1 MKRIVIV
8 FTIFFAFLISQKLEA
23 QSNLWQ
29 EQRTNARVSDQWSAI
44 KANRKTLNKE
54 ALSFVL
60 SELKSKGATNISI
73 PHPSG
78 GEQMFEVVPSN
89 VMAPGLQAKY
99 PNIQT
104 FKGVN
109 TQGELVRGNV
119 GANGLNLAVFSRHE
133 TYLVKP
139 QSKAGNRYVSYFEKD
154 YLSTFDSEEP
164 HFFCEHEEHFSSDAI
179 QIPSSDRTPRARQME
194 ADFTP
199 FSTGEVLRKYRIAIV
214 AYHEY
219 SEYIGGTREEVL
231 SNIVS
236 LLDVVIGIFE
246 RDASITFELVEN
258 NDQLIFLTEEEDPT
272 PTSGSTFIEASH
284 NVITDIIGSEN
295 FDIGHLLAIGVGG
308 KATVLSI
315 CRDDVKG
322 QGVSFQRDNGREGDL
337 SFVLPHELGHQFGTN
352 HSSARGALER
362 DTRFEFALGQ
372 TIMKPSA
379 PTPVPYFHVGSIIEI
394 IDGAE
399 RTGCAELIETGNTPP
414 VVSVPEGGFVIP
426 VNTPFVLEAEGN
438 DADGDPLTYSW
449 EQYDQSTNPDE
460 VVPGHSFAPWEGD
473 GPLFK
478 SFEPT
483 TDNRRFFPQLNSVLD
498 NTLLSV
504 PNGDLPILVN
514 QIGSSSDFSR
524 NEVIPHKTRDL
535 NFVVT
540 VRDNSPLGP
549 GIATDIISF
558 SSTDQAGPFV
568 VTTVLDDPSYNG
580 FSNVNVQWEV
590 ANTNAAPVN
599 CENVTI
605 LYATDG
611 GKQFDIVLAESTAN
625 DGEATVKLPN
635 IATSEAR
642 IMVKAVNNVFFN
654 VNDRNFTVI
663 ASEVDVPEAP
673 TNLAGNRVNPF
684 SIELSWTDNGDLED
698 GFVIE
703 RKSGSDNFEEIART
717 PVNNTSYTD
726 QTAQD
731 NESYSYRVAAFNAT
745 GNSGYTNEV
754 SFVSGE
760 TILSVNDHQPPAPDI
775 LLFPNPVTS
784 GLRVITPKES
794 KNYLTDFS
802 GKVLVGEKRGE
813 EVVLDLEDL
822 ASGIYL
828 LISESADGITYKRV
842 IKI

>member
-44 KANRKTLNKE
+44 KTNRKTLNKE

-60 SELKSKGATNISI
+60 NELKSKGTTNVSI

-78 GEQMFEVVPSN
+78 GEQVFEVVPSH

-109 TQGELVRGNV
+109 GQGELVRGNV
-119 GANGLNLAVFSRHE
+119 GANGLNLAVFSKHG

-139 QSKAGNRYVSYFEKD
+139 QSRAANRYVSYFEKD

-164 HFFCEHEEHFSSDAI
+164 HFVCEHEEHFPPGAMQTRSSDHTSRVS
-179 QIPSSDRTPRARQME
+179 QSP

-214 AYHEY
+214 AGHDY
-219 SEYIGGTREEVL
+219 SEYIGGTKEEVL
-231 SNIVS
+231 SSVVS
-236 LLDVVIGIFE
+236 VLDVVIGIFE

-258 NDQLIFLTEEEDPT
+258 NDQLIFLTAEENPIL
-272 PTSGSTFIEASH
+272 TSGSIFSESNH

-295 FDIGHLLAIGVGG
+295 FDIGHLLAIGSGG
-308 KATVLSI
+308 IAHVLSI
-315 CRDDVKG
+315 CRDDFKG
-322 QGVSFQRDNGREGDL
+322 YGVSFQRSDGRGDVSL
-337 SFVLPHELGHQFGTN
+337 ILAHEMGHQFGAS
-352 HSSARGALER
+352 HSNARAASER
-362 DTRFEFALGQ
+362 DSRFEIANGQ

-379 PTPVPYFHVGSIIEI
+379 PVQVPYFHVGSIIEI
-394 IDGAE
+394 IEGAE

-414 VVSVPEGGFVIP
+414 VVSVPGGGFVIP

-460 VVPGHSFAPWEGD
+460 FVPGFFNVPWEGD

-478 SFEPT
+478 SFDPT
-483 TDNRRFFPQLNSVLD
+483 TDNRRFFPQLNRVL
-498 NTLLSV
+498 NNELLSV

-514 QIGSSSDFSR
+514 QIGSSDDVSR
-524 NEVIPHKTRDL
+524 YEVIPHKTRDL

-549 GIATDIISF
+549 GIATDIVSF

-580 FSNVNVQWEV
+580 FSNVNVQWDV

-611 GKQFDIVLAESTAN
+611 GEQFDIVLAESTAN

-654 VNDRNFTVI
+654 VNDRNFTVV
-663 ASEVDVPEAP
+663 ASEVDVPRAP
-673 TNLAGNRVNPF
+673 TDLVGNRVNPS
-684 SIELSWTDNGDLED
+684 SIALSWTDNGDLED

-703 RKSGSDNFEEIART
+703 RRTGSDNFEEIART
-717 PVNNTSYTD
+717 SVNNTSYTD

-731 NESYSYRVAAFNAT
+731 SESYSYRVAAFNAT

-754 SFVSGE
+754 SFASGE
-760 TILSVNDHQPPAPDI
+760 TVLSVDDIQPGSDI
-775 LLFPNPVTS
+775 QLFPNPVTRA
-784 GLRVITPKES
+784 LKVITPKES
-794 KNYLTDFS
+794 KSYLTDYT

-813 EVVLDLEDL
+813 EVVFDLKDL